1 MTHSIVIVASEQ
13 ATWMVGMYGPTWWQP
28 AALAGMARDE
38 WRSVMPYAENG
49 GVRLYFEVE
58 GDGPPLVLHAGGAQC
73 LQDWRREELDYVRA
87 LRDEYQLILM
97 DPRGHG
103 QSDKPHDVAAYAY
116 QTRVQD
122 VTAVLDTVGV
132 ERAHFWGYSMGAQI
146 GFGLGIFAPERVRSL
161 ILGGYSPYADYPA
174 DRRARW
180 AAHAAGFRQG
190 TREEAMEGYV
200 AGMEA
205 DLGPF
210 PPAVRRD
217 FLANDPRALAVV
229 FEAFATLPDIGERVA
244 EITAPTL
251 IYAGDQDA
259 PFGGA
264 QRAAAAIPDAI
275 FVALPGQNHAQAIY
289 AAEAILPQ
297 VRAFLAR
304 SN

>member
-1 MTHSIVIVASEQ
+1 
-13 ATWMVGMYGPTWWQP
+13 
-28 AALAGMARDE
+28 
-38 WRSVMPYAENG
+38 MPYAENG
-49 GVRLYFEVE
+49 GVRLYFEVA
-58 GDGPPLVLHAGGAQC
+58 GDGPPLVLHAGGAQR

-87 LRDEYQLILM
+87 LRGEYRLILM

-103 QSDKPHDVAAYAY
+103 QSDKPHDAAAYAY
-116 QTRVQD
+116 RTRVQD

-146 GFGLGIFAPERVRSL
+146 GFGLGIFATARVRSL
-161 ILGGYSPYADYPA
+161 ILGGYSPDVA
-174 DRRARW
+174 DRRGGW
-180 AAHAAGFRQG
+180 AAQAARFRQG
-190 TREEAMEGYV
+190 TMEEAMEDYV

-217 FLANDPRALAVV
+217 FLANDPLALAAV
-229 FEAFATLPDIGERVA
+229 FEAFAALPDLGDRLA

-251 IYAGDQDA
+251 IYAGDRDA

-264 QRAAAAIPDAI
+264 QRAAEAIPGAI
-275 FVALPGQNHAQAIY
+275 FVALPGQNHAQANY
-289 AAEAILPQ
+289 AAEALLPQ